1 MGLGFGQFCPMPVIS
16 DPRAPPWRYHMPA
29 SMGNPQPKLLDEVRQ
44 VLHRLHVAYGVAQ
57 DINII
62 DQQSPLTLREVHRKK
77 IRATPNMGTA
87 VVHRRF
93 SQVESAPISR
103 GLGTD
108 QANTTPSVI

>member
-1 MGLGFGQFCPMPVIS
+1 
-16 DPRAPPWRYHMPA
+16 
-29 SMGNPQPKLLDEVRQ
+29 
-44 VLHRLHVAYGVAQ
+44 
-57 DINII
+57 
-62 DQQSPLTLREVHRKK
+62 LREVHRKK